1 MQETQEAWVQS
12 LGQKDPLEKEM
23 ATHCSI
29 LAWRIPRAEGN
40 NRKPFRWE
48 SNMIEFSCQN
58 DLFGH
63 RAANDW
69 MWVRL
74 ESEPVAAGI
83 SDSTVLLTP
92 A

>member
-1 MQETQEAWVQS
+1 
-12 LGQKDPLEKEM
+12 
-23 ATHCSI
+23 
-29 LAWRIPRAEGN
+29 
-40 NRKPFRWE
+40 
-48 SNMIEFSCQN
+48 MIEFSCQN

-83 SDSTVLLTP
+83 FQGGDRRGWNKGGDRGER
-92 A
+92 